1 MIKVYQAE
9 WCPHS
14 HKIRQRLTELGLPYI
29 AMPVSTIPEKR
40 TELMQVSGQN
50 AIPVVV
56 LDDGIVLKGKYKH
69 ILSELN
75 SRFAES
81 AGAEAHRQKA
91 VKNEHKLN
99 FSE

>member
-1 MIKVYQAE
+1 MIRVYQAE

-29 AMPVSTIPEKR
+29 AMPVSTIPEER
-40 TELMQVSGQN
+40 TEMIEVSGQN

-56 LDDGIVLKGKYKH
+56 LDDGTILKGKDKH
-69 ILSELN
+69 IMRELN
-75 SRFAES
+75 NRFPEPTS
-81 AGAEAHRQKA
+81 AEAHKQKA
-91 VKNEHKLN
+91 VKNEHKLH